1 MRLVVAGTPDVAV
14 PTLNTLIAGPHEVV
28 AVITRPDA
36 PTGRGRRLQ
45 PSPLAQRAVELGIE
59 VLAPKRVSDP
69 EFVARLR
76 ELAPDCVPIVA
87 YGALIPADI
96 IAIPTH
102 GWVNLHFSLLPRW
115 RGAAPVQRAILAGD
129 AETGAVTFSLV
140 PELDAGPIYRSL
152 RTPIAAEET
161 AGDLLERL
169 ALSGADL
176 MAQTMDDIATGV
188 QPSAQPT
195 VGITTA
201 AKLHVAD
208 ARIPWTEP
216 ATVVDRHIR
225 GYSPAPGAWT
235 QLGGE
240 DPAQRVRVMRS
251 RIAPGAAE
259 SSPGTMTVTK
269 RAVTVSTGQ
278 GAVELLEVQ
287 AHGKKAMR
295 APDWA
300 RGLRPETGMRFS

>member
-14 PTLNTLIAGPHEVV
+14 PTLNTLVAGPHEVV

-45 PSPLAQRAVELGIE
+45 PSPIAQRAAELGLE
-59 VLAPKRVSDP
+59 VLAPNRVSDP
-69 EFVARLR
+69 AFVARLR
-76 ELAPDCVPIVA
+76 DLAPDCVPIVA

-129 AETGAVTFSLV
+129 TETGAVTFSLV
-140 PELDAGPIYRSL
+140 PALDAGPVYRSL
-152 RTPIAAEET
+152 RTSIEAEET
-161 AGDLLERL
+161 AGDLLDRL

-176 MAQTMDDIATGV
+176 MAQTMDDIAAG
-188 QPSAQPT
+188 AQPT
-195 VGITTA
+195 AQPTEGITTA
-201 AKLHVAD
+201 AKLQVAD
-208 ARIPWTEP
+208 ARIPWTQP
-216 ATVVDRHIR
+216 AAVVDRHIR

-235 QLGGE
+235 QLGGQ
-240 DPAQRVRVMRS
+240 DPAQRVRVLRS
-251 RIAPGAAE
+251 RVVAAGDE
-259 SSPGTMTVTK
+259 LTPGTMTVTK
-269 RAVTVSTGQ
+269 RAVTVTTGE

-295 APDWA
+295 AADWA
-300 RGLRPETGMRFS
+300 RGLRPETEMRFS